1 RCRIATDGP
10 LAAPRST
17 GDRTGHDDTDSKIST
32 PDTRSKSWSTTP
44 DWSSSTRTSG
54 RALRILKYV
63 LKFGCPSHPGI
74 SSMPE
79 EKPSPEPEGPPV
91 PAKPERAER
100 GGKKKDEE
108 KEEPKA
114 PRGPK
119 KLEGVKEDFRYIVRM
134 ANTDLDGTRSVS
146 YSLTA
151 IPGVGIRVSET
162 VVDLHLTGAD
172 VEIRR
177 RDDINRMKMIRS
189 YKGVRHETGQ
199 KVRGQ
204 RTRSNGRT
212 GLTVG
217 VTKKAALAAAQAK
230 KAEEAAPKKE
240 EKKEEKKEPAK
251 V

>member
-1 RCRIATDGP
+1 
-10 LAAPRST
+10 
-17 GDRTGHDDTDSKIST
+17 
-32 PDTRSKSWSTTP
+32 
-44 DWSSSTRTSG
+44 
-54 RALRILKYV
+54 
-63 LKFGCPSHPGI
+63 
-74 SSMPE
+74 MPE
-79 EKPSPEPEGPPV
+79 EKPTPEPEGPAA

-100 GGKKKDEE
+100 GGKKKEE
-108 KEEPKA
+108 PKEEPKV

-134 ANTDLDGTRSVS
+134 ANTDLDGTRAVS

-151 IPGVGIRVSET
+151 IPGVGIRVAEAVADLAAVPKTERLGNLSEEQT
-162 VVDLHLTGAD
+162 DKIEATLGNLAEAFPPWMVNRPRDWDTGLDLHAVGPD

-230 KAEEAAPKKE
+230 KAEEGGGKKEAKPEAKPAAKPEAKPAAP
-240 EKKEEKKEPAK
+240 EKK

>member
-1 RCRIATDGP
+1 
-10 LAAPRST
+10 
-17 GDRTGHDDTDSKIST
+17 
-32 PDTRSKSWSTTP
+32 
-44 DWSSSTRTSG
+44 
-54 RALRILKYV
+54 
-63 LKFGCPSHPGI
+63 
-74 SSMPE
+74 MPE
-79 EKPSPEPEGPPV
+79 EKPKSEPETPPT
-91 PAKPERAER
+91 PAKPEKGEKGEKAER
-100 GGKKKDEE
+100 PSKKKEE
-108 KEEPKA
+108 AKEEPKA

-134 ANTDLDGTRSVS
+134 AEAVADLAGVSKTERLGNLSEEQTDKIEATFGTLGEVFPHWMVNR
-146 YSLTA
+146 
-151 IPGVGIRVSET
+151 PKDWET
-162 VVDLHLTGAD
+162 GLDLHAVGAD

-230 KAEEAAPKKE
+230 KAEEAGAKKE
-240 EKKEEKKEPAK
+240 EKKEEKKPEAK